1 MASIRARAICSAS
14 WLASPVPPR
23 MRARIMASSRAIP
36 WLTII
41 GIGEDGLAGL
51 SEASRN
57 ALEKAETVFG
67 GERHLKLAAIDGRGK
82 PWPVPFE
89 ASCVL
94 SCRGRPTVVLASGD
108 PFWHGAGGSL
118 AAHLEQGEWIAH
130 PAPSTFSIAAARL
143 GWPLESTVCI
153 ALHAG
158 PFERLVPL
166 LARGGRVI
174 CLVRDASAAAGLAR
188 WLTARG
194 WGASRLWT
202 LSALGGPRE
211 SIGESRADSYMA
223 ESAVTPLAVAV
234 EVKGETGLPRV
245 SGLAD
250 DLFRHDGQITKRPV
264 RALALS
270 ALAPRPGERL
280 WDIGAGSGSISIE
293 WSLAGGTVIAIEARE
308 DRVANIWA
316 NATAFGVLHKIKVVV
331 GGAPAALSGLDKPDA
346 VFIGGGLDL
355 AMFDGLWPLLP
366 GGTRIVAHSVTLE
379 TEALLSE
386 LHHRR
391 GGELM
396 RVEIAQASPLG
407 RLRCWEAA
415 RPIVQWSAVK
425 AGAS

>member
-1 MASIRARAICSAS
+1 
-14 WLASPVPPR
+14 
-23 MRARIMASSRAIP
+23 MASSRAIP
-36 WLTII
+36 WLTIV

-108 PFWHGAGGSL
+108 PFWHGAGGNL

-153 ALHAG
+153 ALHAA

-174 CLVRDASAAAGLAR
+174 CLVRDASAAAALAR

-234 EVKGETGLPRV
+234 EVMGETGLPRV

-293 WSLAGGTVIAIEARE
+293 WALAGGTAIAIEARE
-308 DRVANIWA
+308 DRAANIAA
-316 NATAFGVLHKIKVVV
+316 NAADFGLTHRIVVV
-331 GGAPAALSGLDKPDA
+331 TASAPAALLTLEKPDA
-346 VFIGGGLDL
+346 VFIGGGLDA
-355 AMFDGLWPLLP
+355 AMFEDLWLLLSA
-366 GGTRIVAHSVTLE
+366 GTRIVAHAVTLE
-379 TEALLSE
+379 TESLLAD
-386 LHHRR
+386 LQRR
-391 GGELM
+391 HGGNLLKI
-396 RVEIAQASPLG
+396 EISHAAPLG
-407 RLRCWEAA
+407 RLRSWESA
-415 RPIVQWSAVK
+415 RPVVQWSAVK
-425 AGAS
+425 GADP